1 MFIHLSEKEIKSVS
15 RLYSKL
21 TTNEKLKKKKY
32 HHLLKITHILLSLV
46 YRGISF

>member
-21 TTNEKLKKKKY
+21 TTNEKLKKKNTTIY
-32 HHLLKITHILLSLV
+32 LKSHTSYFH
-46 YRGISF
+46 